1 MASSSSVLA
10 LPSAPTTQ
18 SRAPSDQVGVYPY
31 LDYYVCSYA
40 SVFWVLNI
48 QDDMLKSDAL
58 VTDFYGFWLGKPVLD
73 APYLTMVDVSMM
85 LCFCGFYSAV
95 IYNPYFG

>member
-18 SRAPSDQVGVYPY
+18 ARPPSDQVGVYPY

-40 SVFWVLNI
+40 AMFWVLNI
-48 QDDMLKSDAL
+48 QDDMLKSDACWVSL
-58 VTDFYGFWLGKPVLD
+58 LFFDTVLMWHVANCNLLGTGLLY
-73 APYLTMVDVSMM
+73 AAGT
-85 LCFCGFYSAV
+85 
-95 IYNPYFG
+95 